1 MRRSEADCRR
11 VRGLV
16 DGSKLAGYN
25 RSRIGVHAERSEIDV
40 KRWWKLANET
50 GKRYSCKKCSS
61 EFVVTRGGDGSIMC
75 CGEPMSK
82 KS

>member
-1 MRRSEADCRR
+1 MAPSALDIIIPE
-11 VRGLV
+11 LV
-16 DGSKLAGYN
+16 FTLSTPKC
-25 RSRIGVHAERSEIDV
+25 DV
-40 KRWWKLANET
+40 KRRWKLANET